1 MVVGLHFNGFLFFA
15 MIAVSVFNITNSSNL
30 NKWLRKERVSLFV
43 NIAAI
48 ISVILC
54 IVSIVYL
61 IYQATTIHLANSK
74 SISSMKLQI
83 QTAID
88 ASALQESVPKEQVDH
103 SNIAVKNIF
112 GAATK
117 PAPTPAAAPPISS
130 LELSLIGTF
139 IQTGQQP
146 FAIIEDSKKQL
157 QEVFNIGDSVFDA
170 AKLVKILQDR
180 VEIERDGKIEI
191 LRLDDFPDVASGS
204 SATATDGDQFVIA
217 EQEVETALN
226 NLPLLMTQARAVPYF
241 RDGKAVGLRMFAIR
255 PGSIYEKIG
264 LQNGDILKTINGNDM
279 GDMTQA
285 LKLFETLK
293 SERSISL
300 TLERAQETKTFNYQI
315 K

>member
-1 MVVGLHFNGFLFFA
+1 
-15 MIAVSVFNITNSSNL
+15 MISLSAFDITDLSNL
-30 NKWLRKERVSLFV
+30 NKLLRKERINLFV
-43 NIAAI
+43 NIMALVSLI
-48 ISVILC
+48 VC
-54 IVSIVYL
+54 IVTVGYL
-61 IYQATTIHLANSK
+61 IYQASSAHLGTGE
-74 SISSMKLQI
+74 SISAMKLQI

-88 ASALQESVPKEQVDH
+88 ANALRETSPKEQVDH
-103 SNIAVKNIF
+103 SKIAVKSIF
-112 GAATK
+112 GAVAR
-117 PAPTPAAAPPISS
+117 PAATPAAATLPVST

-139 IQTGQQP
+139 IQTGQEP

-157 QEVFNIGDSVFDA
+157 QEVFNTGDSVFDA
-170 AKLVKILQDR
+170 AKLVKIWQDR

-191 LRLDDFPDVASGS
+191 LRLDDLPDSASGS
-204 SATATDGDQFVIA
+204 SSVAGSGDQFVIA